1 MWSTATTAAAVCKF
15 CIGAADDEDVLRGV
29 VVVGRPVARMLDD
42 ALTLEVTRTATDGTR
57 NACSLLYAAAW
68 RAAKALGYQRLVT
81 RTQRGETGASL
92 GAAGGRSSRTGRR
105 MPGGTGVLPPARC
118 AAPRAS
124 CGRCGRPCETA
135 GRLLRRQHNH
145 HWPDRH
151 LAPCHTTLPGHG
163 HYVEPFDKAHWFPV
177 KVCVAVLAI
186 HT

>member
-92 GAAGGRSSRTGRR
+92 PAAGGRSSRTGRR
-105 MPGGTGVLPPARC
+105 MPGGTGVPPPPGARRRGHPAGAVGDPVKPPVAYYGGNTTITGQIVTLLPVTPHC
-118 AAPRAS
+118 P
-124 CGRCGRPCETA
+124 GTG
-135 GRLLRRQHNH
+135 
-145 HWPDRH
+145 
-151 LAPCHTTLPGHG
+151 TTLSRLTKRTG
-163 HYVEPFDKAHWFPV
+163 FR
-177 KVCVAVLAI
+177 
-186 HT
+186 